1 MPIPTPQRAIASVLP
16 KPMLGIIPE
25 IIRFTRLHE
34 WHPGKLPILV
44 GFGLTLSL
52 AAPTPDHNVLWI
64 LAAYVLTSLY
74 LATAYMLNNLADAEQ
89 DRMAD
94 KNIGLEG
101 WAPGIRLVPVVVS
114 AVLGLRIGLALLPP
128 AALAAMIGCY
138 ALAWTYSF
146 PPRLKEHVILGPFVA
161 AFAQV
166 PAPAL
171 TFALAWGSLP
181 LASLGYLSV
190 AFLYGLRMI
199 LVHQLLD
206 SNSDRL
212 TATTTTATVLGI
224 PATRKL
230 VRVMFGLELLSTA
243 VFLFLMVDAGLPT
256 GLLAGLLW
264 PLFLT
269 MIRWKRGKRFQLDG
283 YSYIP
288 LADVHE
294 SMIPLLLALSVVMRG
309 GISMIGAFLMVAIL
323 FYNRHIERLVRPLTR
338 SENTHD

>member
-1 MPIPTPQRAIASVLP
+1 MPIPTLQRAIASVLP
-16 KPMLGIIPE
+16 KPTLEIIRE
-25 IIRFTRLHE
+25 IIRFTRLRE
-34 WHPGKLPILV
+34 WHSGKLPILI
-44 GFGLTLSL
+44 GFGLALSL
-52 AAPTPDHNVLWI
+52 AAPIPHHNVLWV
-64 LAAYVLTSLY
+64 LAAYVLTCLY
-74 LATAYMLNNLADAEQ
+74 LATAYMLNNLADTRQ
-89 DRMAD
+89 DHMAN

-101 WAPGIRLVPVVVS
+101 WSPGMRLVPVIVS
-114 AVLGLRIGLALLPP
+114 TVLGLGIGLAVLPP
-128 AALAAMIGCY
+128 VALIAMIGCY
-138 ALAWTYSF
+138 ALAWIYPF

-181 LASLGYLSV
+181 ASSLGYLAV

-206 SNSDRL
+206 YNNDRL
-212 TATTTTATVLGI
+212 TATRTTATVLGI

-230 VRVMFGLELLSTA
+230 VRVVFGLELLSTTA
-243 VFLFLMVDAGLPT
+243 FLILLSDAGLPT

-264 PLFLT
+264 PLLLA
-269 MIRWKRGKRFQLDG
+269 MLRWYRGERLQLDS

-294 SMIPLLLALSVVMRG
+294 SMIPLLLAITLVMRD
-309 GISMIGAFLMVAIL
+309 GISMIGAVLMVVIP
-323 FYNRHIERLVRPLTR
+323 FYNRHIERLVWPLTR
-338 SENTHD
+338 AENTHD